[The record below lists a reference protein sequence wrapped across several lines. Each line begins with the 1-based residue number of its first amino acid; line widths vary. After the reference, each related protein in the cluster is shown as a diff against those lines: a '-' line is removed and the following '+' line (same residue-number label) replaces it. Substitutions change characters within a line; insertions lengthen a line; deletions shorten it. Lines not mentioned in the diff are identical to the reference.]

1 MKRHYVSK
9 EINISQIVVDPYN
22 PPIRTEN
29 KKKLQELARD
39 IKKNGL
45 LDEIKVRKP
54 FKDEE
59 KGKYYVFDGHRRL
72 QAIKILRSTHIDC
85 FVYTLKNKEEAEN
98 IYNSINSNSMKM
110 DSSQYAWRWLKG
122 CAVPEKH
129 LRDLD
134 LLANWFGSNG
144 ERFKKNVML
153 YCTKNASPRAH
164 VLTVN
169 SYLEYF
175 RRNEGDNDPSH
186 KQIVEASFKNPIVRA
201 WKNYLLGK
209 KEEKPL
215 DRDRIISQILG
226 QDR

>member
-1 MKRHYVSK
+1 MKKHYDSK
-9 EINISQIVVDPYN
+9 KINISKIIVDPFN

-29 KKKLQELARD
+29 KFKIQELSRD
-39 IKKNGL
+39 IGKNGL

-54 FKDEE
+54 FKNE
-59 KGKYYVFDGHRRL
+59 KKGYYYVFDGHRRL
-72 QAIKILRSTHIDC
+72 QAIKMLREDSIDC
-85 FVYTLKNKEEAEN
+85 CVYTLKNKAEAES
-98 IYNSINSNSMKM
+98 IYNSINSLSMKM

-122 CAVPEKH
+122 CTIPEKH

-134 LLANWFGSNG
+134 LLANWFGSKG
-144 ERFKKNVML
+144 ERFKKNIML
-153 YCTKNASPRAH
+153 YCTKNASPRSH

-186 KQIVEASFKNPIVRA
+186 KQIVEASFKNPIIRA

-209 KEEKPL
+209 KEKKPL
-215 DRDRIISQILG
+215 DRDRIISQIL
-226 QDR
+226 R